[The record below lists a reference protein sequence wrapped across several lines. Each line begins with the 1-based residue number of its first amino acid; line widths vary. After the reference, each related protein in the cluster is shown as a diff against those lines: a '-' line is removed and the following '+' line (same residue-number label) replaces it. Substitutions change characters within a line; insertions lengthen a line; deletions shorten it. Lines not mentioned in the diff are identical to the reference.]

1 MPPADSVA
9 EDLARLQAGDAA
21 AAQQLCDRFFQQL
34 ITLARTRLGARRS
47 VADEEDVA
55 LSAFDSFCRGAAAGR
70 FPQLQDRD
78 DLWKVLL
85 VIVRRKAIDYANRA
99 HRDGERGLL
108 AAGEIDWG
116 QLLNQGPTPAL
127 AAEMAEQCEV
137 LLGRLDGPHR
147 QVALWKMEGLT
158 NAEIAGRLDV
168 TPRTVER
175 KLGRIRT
182 LWGRGGGAA
191 G

>member
-1 MPPADSVA
+1 
-9 EDLARLQAGDAA
+9 
-21 AAQQLCDRFFQQL
+21 
-34 ITLARTRLGARRS
+34 
-47 VADEEDVA
+47 
-55 LSAFDSFCRGAAAGR
+55 
-70 FPQLQDRD
+70 
-78 DLWKVLL
+78 
-85 VIVRRKAIDYANRA
+85 
-99 HRDGERGLL
+99 
-108 AAGEIDWG
+108 
-116 QLLNQGPTPAL
+116 
-127 AAEMAEQCEV
+127 MAEQCEV